1 MPTFVNM
8 TGPGTAVVT
17 DDAAVAITLQTELLT
32 AAIITAVNDL
42 KGIPGTGSAS
52 PGTLGDIANKLDAIN
67 GNLSLLA
74 RESKAMSAAIGK
86 VETATAST
94 ASAARKSAAIQSVAA
109 MDQIMTNEF
118 QKQVTKD
125 GLTRAGIKLPVL
137 PDFFKIAEEKIKDAL
152 NFNTMMKTQG
162 MITQALDDSVEELQ
176 NYFKQVAKEFGIT
189 KYIQDKIDALKAL
202 VPDPALAAKK
212 LQADTIVT
220 TYYDG

>member
-137 PDFFKIAEEKIKDAL
+137 PDFLKIAEEKIKDGF
-152 NFNTMMKTQG
+152 NFNTMIKAQG
-162 MITQALDDSVEELQ
+162 MITQALDDTAEELQ
-176 NYFKQVAKEFGIT
+176 DYFKLMADKFGIT
-189 KYIQDKIDALKAL
+189 KYVQDTIESFKVKIPNPELE
-202 VPDPALAAKK
+202 VKK

-220 TYYDG
+220 TYQDA